1 MRRDAPANDACT
13 VRLATSDDDDLLQT
27 VLDNSFGTANSDI
40 FGLSAIELLQA
51 HQVHL
56 ALNDGEPIGCVM
68 VTVAGP
74 SVIHSLAVI
83 QAFRNQGHA
92 TTLIRAAIA
101 YNDQAHAPEIYWT
114 AVDSGTAGAWER
126 FAKLGFEGAGVE
138 DHGTLKLMIRKRP
151 HNDLRT
157 VEAA

>member
-13 VRLATSDDDDLLQT
+13 VRLATSGDSDLLQT
-27 VLDNSFGTANSDI
+27 VLDNSSGAANSDI
-40 FGLSAIELLQA
+40 FGLNATELLQA

-68 VTVAGP
+68 VTVANS
-74 SVIHSLAVI
+74 SVIHNLAVV

-101 YNDQAHAPEIYWT
+101 YNDKAHAPEIYWT
-114 AVDSGTAGAWER
+114 AVDGGTAGAWER

-138 DHGTLKLMIRKRP
+138 DHGTLRLMIRKRP